1 MSHQSK
7 GPASSFPEPDNG
19 KEGHMP
25 VPGGVLH
32 YRVAGPESAKD
43 VVVFENGWT
52 ASFPTAA
59 WLEQALAAA
68 QVRVICYDRAGIGQS
83 RSTEPQ
89 TTARLTE
96 QLLALLAGLGI
107 AQPVVVV
114 GHSYGGLIAA
124 LHAAQTPERVRALV
138 QVDPTPE
145 FEHADIDK
153 KLTGTLETV
162 GATKLAIRLGLGGLI
177 YSVYKE
183 LPPEAYQRVT
193 QSRSWLVST
202 LEGSV
207 PELRLFPEIR
217 RVISASEAARQCPRL
232 VISGAEPP
240 KERGA
245 LMKLLI
251 SDAALAKMMAAV
263 QSLHQRQARLNS
275 ASRWMSLPYSH
286 VGLIINRR
294 SANAIAERVLE
305 FIR

>member
-1 MSHQSK
+1 M
-7 GPASSFPEPDNG
+7 
-19 KEGHMP
+19 
-25 VPGGVLH
+25 H

-59 WLEQALAAA
+59 WLEQTLVSK
-68 QVRVICYDRAGIGQS
+68 QIRVVCYDRVGIGES
-83 RSTEPQ
+83 KSTEPL
-89 TTARLTE
+89 TPARITE

-107 AQPVVVV
+107 TQPVVVA

-124 LHAAQTPERVRALV
+124 LHAAQAPGRVRALV

-153 KLTGTLETV
+153 KLSATLKTI
-162 GATKLAIRLGLGGLI
+162 GATKFVIRLGLGGLI

-183 LPPEAYQRVT
+183 LPADAYQRVT
-193 QSRSWLVST
+193 QSRSWLINT

-207 PELRLFPEIR
+207 PELQLLHEIR
-217 RVISASEAARQCPRL
+217 RVISASDHAKQCPRL

-240 KERGA
+240 TERSA
-245 LMKLLI
+245 FMKLLI
-251 SDAALAKMMAAV
+251 SDEALAKMMDAV
-263 QSLHQRQARLNS
+263 QALHKRNIQFND

-286 VGLIINRR
+286 VGLIINRK
-294 SANAIAERVLE
+294 AAEQVATHLLG